1 MPLIDYASEYAFG
14 VRSVDS
20 QNGPGKKS
28 MMIDQALVSQG
39 SYSRAV
45 PNISAHT
52 RNRADY

>member
-28 MMIDQALVSQG
+28 MMIDQAPVSHG
-39 SYSRAV
+39 SCSRAV